1 TRMDPLAF
9 RLKNLRDQRLIG
21 VLNAAT
27 GKFGWAARRSA
38 ANGFGLA
45 SGTEKGS
52 YTAACVEIDVDR
64 PTGRIRLKRIVVAFE
79 CGAIV
84 KPQGLQNQVEGAVVQ
99 GLGGA
104 LFEALDFDDGR
115 LTNGRLSQYRLPRF
129 SDVPTIEVVLVDR
142 RDLPPAGAGETPIV
156 GVAPAIG
163 NAILDATGIRLRS
176 LPLIP
181 HGLATVTNQI

>member
-1 TRMDPLAF
+1 WTGEEESGGVSFRPAGVIEIRAAAQRDGTVTAWEFHNYNSGPAAIRTPYAIANQHVAFHASESPLRQGSYRGLAATANHFARESHMDDLARATRMDPLAF

-64 PTGRIRLKRIVVAFE
+64 PTGRIR
-79 CGAIV
+79 
-84 KPQGLQNQVEGAVVQ
+84 
-99 GLGGA
+99 
-104 LFEALDFDDGR
+104 
-115 LTNGRLSQYRLPRF
+115 
-129 SDVPTIEVVLVDR
+129 
-142 RDLPPAGAGETPIV
+142 
-156 GVAPAIG
+156 
-163 NAILDATGIRLRS
+163 
-176 LPLIP
+176 
-181 HGLATVTNQI
+181 